1 MNFFPVLWVEED
13 MLKGKTDRNTALRV
27 LTIGFLLI
35 STVSCSHKYN
45 SNELDLSF
53 YQWNMWA
60 GDEVS
65 VLASSSEPA
74 PPDCGWD
81 EFNRGVGKLVRIPAT
96 FEAQFSETENKG
108 VLWYHC
114 RFTLPELWQARTIHL
129 VFENAGPGVDLF
141 LNEKFVESHK
151 GNHTPFELNI
161 TDQVYY
167 TRDNHLAIKV
177 TDSEPGSN
185 PGAFGILGKIVV
197 KSSESDD
204 PHSD

>member
-1 MNFFPVLWVEED
+1 
-13 MLKGKTDRNTALRV
+13 MLKGKTDGNTAIRV
-27 LTIGFLLI
+27 LTIGFLLL

-65 VLASSSEPA
+65 VRVSSSKPA

-96 FEAQFSETENKG
+96 FEAQFSEVENKG

-114 RFTLPELWQARTIHL
+114 RFTLPDLWEARTIHL
-129 VFENAGPGVDLF
+129 VFENTGPGVDLF

-167 TRDNHLAIKV
+167 TRDNHLAIKI
-177 TDSEPGSN
+177 TDSEPGSD

-197 KSSESDD
+197 KSSESVD